1 MISYKERARGVVDF
15 LLRTHS
21 APTFL
26 ASTNVQQ
33 GTAHGSVMI
42 KDLGDSMP
50 FLYWAGQHLNDSYM
64 QTADTTSKH
73 LLTTYQRPSGF
84 FKTASSFPFSTLN
97 NFDAMTDLSL
107 GINLMYT
114 LTHDP
119 FYLASSRKFFDAFSS
134 FMQRTNYFMPT
145 HSLGN
150 HRLPLSF
157 STGKLGLYIEELNN
171 LYSWTHEERYLR
183 TAQRLSTFWIEQPFF
198 KKHGLF
204 PFLFQP
210 TSLKPVGNFILRNK
224 IGFSVDSAMSSKANS
239 NLVFGLTALY
249 RQTKDT
255 TLLQALEHWHTG
267 VRDHLLHKDGS
278 LFSIWEQQGSAK
290 FLGCDHAV
298 IDCFLE
304 LYRSTKKKDYLQ
316 DALLAANFWLQRQD
330 ASGLIPQGVPGNQV
344 CVDRAM
350 PQGDKPNYYRLD
362 PQTDFFVVLLKLY
375 QITENKLY
383 LDRALKL
390 LSALTTH
397 HFSGKSFVNVL
408 DDHKRPQSPLIETK
422 FLFLILKA
430 LLVDVYKKK
439 NIYKDPALWLLLRD
453 R

>member
-1 MISYKERARGVVDF
+1 
-15 LLRTHS
+15 
-21 APTFL
+21 
-26 ASTNVQQ
+26 
-33 GTAHGSVMI
+33 MI

-255 TLLQALEHWHTG
+255 TLLQALEH
-267 VRDHLLHKDGS
+267 
-278 LFSIWEQQGSAK
+278 
-290 FLGCDHAV
+290 
-298 IDCFLE
+298 
-304 LYRSTKKKDYLQ
+304 YRSTKKKDYLQ